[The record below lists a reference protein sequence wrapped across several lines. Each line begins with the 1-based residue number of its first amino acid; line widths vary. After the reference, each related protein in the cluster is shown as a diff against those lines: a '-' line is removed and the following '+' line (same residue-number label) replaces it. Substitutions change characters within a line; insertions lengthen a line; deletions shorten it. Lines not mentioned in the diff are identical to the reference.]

1 MSLLQGRRMI
11 PLVCAL
17 MVAGAAGAAGR
28 DSGSRPSSGKK
39 SGASEAA
46 KSDDWRQG
54 LEAWLGRLEGK
65 FTIKLFVAERT
76 VCNALGPDKNGP
88 QRCTTTKPANYVSA
102 ADCRGIGESGGLL
115 CAFDELRYEA
125 TDSGAEGA
133 TTSLLSNDLPGRV
146 LLGIDPATRK
156 LTAMIMDANGAG
168 YSAKGALAGNEVT
181 FKDRCILGVSGVT
194 SSCTWSFWIQAS
206 PDGRRIRMTRSS
218 SFGGSSEFRTLS
230 GVGEPHTFELT
241 RVDQQAS
248 AGK

>member
-1 MSLLQGRRMI
+1 MSLLQGRRMVL
-11 PLVCAL
+11 LVCAL
-17 MVAGAAGAAGR
+17 MVAGTAGAAGR
-28 DSGSRPSSGKK
+28 DTGSRPSSGKK
-39 SGASEAA
+39 SSSSEAA

-54 LEAWLGRLEGK
+54 LQTWLGRLEGK
-65 FTIKLFVAERT
+65 FSIKLFVAERT

-88 QRCTTTKPANYVSA
+88 QRCTTTKPVTYVSA
-102 ADCRGIGESGGLL
+102 VDCRGVGEGGGLL
-115 CAFDELRYEA
+115 CTFDELRYEA
-125 TDSGAEGA
+125 TGSGAEAVGA

-156 LTAMIMDANGAG
+156 LTAMIMEANGAG

-181 FKDRCILGVSGVT
+181 FKDRCILNSISTVT
-194 SSCTWSFWIQAS
+194 SSCTWSFWIQAN

-241 RVDQQAS
+241 RVE
-248 AGK
+248 